1 MAGQSRVQR
10 NEKIHE
16 NSQSWE
22 QFSDSE
28 NLTPDL
34 RTSEH
39 ERHALSREALTK
51 KFNSNYGCT
60 YKKYNKFTFYN
71 KAFRTANSH
80 QHCLPSSFLLF

>member
-10 NEKIHE
+10 NEKIHGKP
-16 NSQSWE
+16 QSRE

-39 ERHALSREALTK
+39 ERHPLSREALT
-51 KFNSNYGCT
+51 
-60 YKKYNKFTFYN
+60 YKIN
-71 KAFRTANSH
+71 
-80 QHCLPSSFLLF
+80 

>member
-16 NSQSWE
+16 KPQSRE

-39 ERHALSREALTK
+39 ERHPLSREALTYK
-51 KFNSNYGCT
+51 INSNYGCT
-60 YKKYNKFTFYN
+60 YKKYNKFTSYN
-71 KAFRTANSH
+71 NAF
-80 QHCLPSSFLLF
+80 